1 MRLSDLPTPA
11 LCVDLEAFERNID
24 RMHGFFKNRPCGIRP
39 HVKAHKTPAIARIQI
54 DAGSCTGLCCAVVS
68 EAEIFADHGFDD
80 LLIANEVCDP
90 TKIDRLRALD
100 KRVTLT
106 VAVDSI
112 RAIELLEGT
121 GLRVLVD
128 VNIGLPRCGCR
139 PEDAVSIARAAGEA
153 GLRVVGVMGYEGHVT
168 VMEDVDERAAA
179 TRKAIGVL
187 IDVVDDL
194 KSAGFDTGIVS
205 AGSTLSY
212 DVTGVIEGITEI
224 QAGSYALMDTAF
236 AVSSPFEE
244 ALRCMTT
251 LVSVQ
256 GNIAV
261 LDAGLKTLTVDHG
274 DPKLPE
280 DVAADVL
287 FLSDEHTTL
296 ATRDGFSS
304 TPGDRI
310 WLRPSHVD
318 PTVNLHDQLFAF
330 RGDEVIHVWDV
341 AARGYASPAVK

>member
-1 MRLSDLPTPA
+1 
-11 LCVDLEAFERNID
+11 
-24 RMHGFFKNRPCGIRP
+24 
-39 HVKAHKTPAIARIQI
+39 VKAHKTPAIARIQI

-80 LLIANEVCDP
+80 MLIANEVCDP

-100 KRVTLT
+100 KRITLT
-106 VAVDSI
+106 VAVDSL
-112 RAIELLEGT
+112 RATEILEGT

-128 VNIGLPRCGCR
+128 VNIGLPRCGCA
-139 PEDAVSIARAAGEA
+139 PSDALSIAQAAERA

-168 VMEDVDERAAA
+168 IMEDVEERAAA
-179 TRKAIGVL
+179 TTKAIGIL
-187 IDVVDDL
+187 ISVVDEL
-194 KSAGFDTGIVS
+194 KDAGFDTGIVS

-212 DVTGVIEGITEI
+212 DVTGTIEGVTEI
-224 QAGSYALMDTAF
+224 QAGSYALMDTLF
-236 AVSSPFEE
+236 AASSPFEE

-251 LVSVQ
+251 LTSVQ

-261 LDAGLKTLTVDHG
+261 LDAGLKTMSVDHG

-296 ATRDGFSS
+296 ATHDGFSGVA
-304 TPGDRI
+304 GDRI

-318 PTVNLHDQLFAF
+318 PTVNLHDKLFAF
-330 RGDEVIHVWDV
+330 RGEEVVHVWDV
-341 AARGYASPAVK
+341 AARGYASPAVT

>member
-11 LCVDLEAFERNID
+11 LCVDIEAFERNID

-54 DAGSCTGLCCAVVS
+54 DAGSCTGLCCAVIS

-80 LLIANEVCDP
+80 MLIANEICDP
-90 TKIDRLRALD
+90 KKIDRLRTLD

-106 VAVDSI
+106 VAVDSL
-112 RAIELLEGT
+112 RAIEILEGT

-128 VNIGLPRCGCR
+128 VNIGLPRCGCA
-139 PEDAVSIARAAGEA
+139 PSDAVSIAQAADAA

-168 VMEDVDERAAA
+168 IMEDVEERAGA
-179 TRKAIGVL
+179 TRKAIGIL
-187 IDVVDDL
+187 ISVVDEL
-194 KSAGFDTGIVS
+194 KDAGFDTGIVS

-212 DVTGVIEGITEI
+212 DVTGTIDGVTEI
-224 QAGSYALMDTAF
+224 QAGSYALMDTLF
-236 AVSSPFEE
+236 AASSPFEE

-251 LVSVQ
+251 LTSVQ

-261 LDAGLKTLTVDHG
+261 LDAGLKTMSVDHG

-296 ATRDGFSS
+296 ATRDGFSEV
-304 TPGDRI
+304 PGDRI

-318 PTVNLHDQLFAF
+318 PTVNLHDKLFAF
-330 RGDEVIHVWDV
+330 RGDEVVHVWDV
-341 AARGYASPAVK
+341 AARGYESPAVT